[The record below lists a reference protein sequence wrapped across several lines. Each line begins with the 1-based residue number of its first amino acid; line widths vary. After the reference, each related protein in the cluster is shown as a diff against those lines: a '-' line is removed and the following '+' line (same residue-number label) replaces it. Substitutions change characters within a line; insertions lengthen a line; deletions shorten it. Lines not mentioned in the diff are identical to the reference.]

1 MSGRAWQI
9 DRDRRKH
16 LIAFLR
22 KYFDSIGWIFRFFFA
37 NDIERNLPSFE
48 VANSRVT
55 SMSANETGEV
65 LRSTVYRGAV
75 GCIAL
80 ATLPTLLIE
89 RLALRLHET
98 LCLAISIV
106 SGAFHGRAGANEL
119 FFNAV
124 RRIET
129 IATKN
134 VNYSAPVLAG
144 QPAVTG
150 RILRGRVSR

>member
-1 MSGRAWQI
+1 LRFYENISTASAGFFVS
-9 DRDRRKH
+9 
-16 LIAFLR
+16 FLR
-22 KYFDSIGWIFRFFFA
+22 MMLSGIFV
-37 NDIERNLPSFE
+37 PSFE

-80 ATLPTLLIE
+80 ATLPTLPIE

-106 SGAFHGRAGANEL
+106 SGAFHGRARTLLGHFSHSKRAKDAL
-119 FFNAV
+119 FVASTRDLVAALFLLPHFAV
-124 RRIET
+124 KRT
-129 IATKN
+129 
-134 VNYSAPVLAG
+134 
-144 QPAVTG
+144 
-150 RILRGRVSR
+150 

>member
-1 MSGRAWQI
+1 LRFYENISTASAGFFVS
-9 DRDRRKH
+9 
-16 LIAFLR
+16 FLR
-22 KYFDSIGWIFRFFFA
+22 MILSGIFV
-37 NDIERNLPSFE
+37 PSFE

-80 ATLPTLLIE
+80 ATLPTLPIE

-150 RILRGRVSR
+150 RILRGRASR